1 MKLEVVILL
10 LGLVDQ
16 VDRNYVTAE
25 VTSLDGEPTIME
37 FPTVMFP
44 CEVTE
49 GDFFYVSSQDGVT
62 EIRCGEPP
70 E

>member
-10 LGLVDQ
+10 LGLIDQ

-25 VTSLDGEPTIME
+25 VTSLDGEPIIME

-44 CEVTE
+44 CEVAE
-49 GDFFYVSSQDGVT
+49 GDFFYVLSQDGVT